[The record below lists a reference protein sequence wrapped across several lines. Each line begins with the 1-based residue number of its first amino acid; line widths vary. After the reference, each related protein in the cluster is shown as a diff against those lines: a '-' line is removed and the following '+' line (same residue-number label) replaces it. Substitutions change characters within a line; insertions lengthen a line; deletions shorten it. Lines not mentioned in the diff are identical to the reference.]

1 MKRIVLTSIVLL
13 QIAFLAPCNA
23 HAQADT
29 KTFTRESDYLIRPE
43 LFGAVAVEFGYQFN
57 PQIQGSLGFGLELSE
72 GLACPEL
79 LLGVRAYASDTKWTA
94 FFDYHIGLLLIEG
107 YAIPTHRFTVGP
119 SFKNFDF
126 GGGILYVNI
135 DGVGAWGPCINI
147 GYNFRFPSKK

>member
-1 MKRIVLTSIVLL
+1 MKKLIVFIALFPTLL
-13 QIAFLAPCNA
+13 LSAADA
-23 HAQADT
+23 YAQSGNSD
-29 KTFTRESDYLIRPE
+29 FSRECRYAIRPE

>member
-1 MKRIVLTSIVLL
+1 MKKIIIFIALFPTLLLSI
-13 QIAFLAPCNA
+13 ANTY
-23 HAQADT
+23 AQSGDSD
-29 KTFTRESDYLIRPE
+29 FSRECRYAIRPE

-57 PQIQGSLGFGLELSE
+57 PQIQGSLGYGLELSE
-72 GLACPEL
+72 GLAYPEL

-107 YAIPTHRFTVGP
+107 YALPAHRFTLGP

-126 GGGILYVNI
+126 GGGILYVNV